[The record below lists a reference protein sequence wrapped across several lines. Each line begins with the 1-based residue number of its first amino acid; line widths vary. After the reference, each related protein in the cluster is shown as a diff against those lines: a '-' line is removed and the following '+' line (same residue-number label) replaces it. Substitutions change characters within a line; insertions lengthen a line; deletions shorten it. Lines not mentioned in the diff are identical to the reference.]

1 MGSIANDMA
10 GDTPDPAE
18 LASALRFLIARLAR
32 QQRRAA
38 AVEPHDLTPSRLA
51 ALASLAR
58 RGPLTLRELA
68 TVEGVQS
75 PTMTR
80 IVTKLEELG
89 LVDKTEDPSDRR
101 ATRLAVTEEASRLLA
116 DVRTRES
123 AFLALRLADMGVHER
138 RQLVRALPLLE
149 RLLPEGHG

>member
-1 MGSIANDMA
+1 MA
-10 GDTPDPAE
+10 DDPADPAA
-18 LASALRFLIARLAR
+18 LAGALRFLIARLAR

-38 AVEPHDLTPSRLA
+38 AVEPHDLTASRLA

-58 RGPLTLRELA
+58 RGPLTLGELA
-68 TVEGVQS
+68 AGEGVQS

-80 IVTKLEELG
+80 IVAKLEELG

-101 ATRLAVTEEASRLLA
+101 ATRLAVTGEGSRLLE

-123 AFLALRLADMGVHER
+123 AFLALRLADMGVDER
-138 RQLVRALPLLE
+138 RQLARALPLLE

>member
-1 MGSIANDMA
+1 ME
-10 GDTPDPAE
+10 GDTTDPAE
-18 LASALRFLIARLAR
+18 LATALRFLIARLAR

-38 AVEPHDLTPSRLA
+38 AVEPHDLTASRLA

-58 RGPLTLRELA
+58 LGPLTLGELA
-68 TVEGVQS
+68 GVEGVQS

-89 LVDKTEDPSDRR
+89 LIDKTEDPSDRR
-101 ATRLAVTEEASRLLA
+101 VARLAVTPRGGRLLE

-123 AFLALRLADMGVHER
+123 AFLAERLAGMGADER
-138 RQLVRALPLLE
+138 RQLARALPLLE
-149 RLLPEGHG
+149 RLLPD

>member
-1 MGSIANDMA
+1 MA
-10 GDTPDPAE
+10 EDTADPAE

-38 AVEPHDLTPSRLA
+38 AVEPHDLTASRLA
-51 ALASLAR
+51 ALASLSR
-58 RGPLTLRELA
+58 LGPLTLGELA
-68 TVEGVQS
+68 AVEGVQS

-89 LVDKTEDPSDRR
+89 LVDKTEDPADRR
-101 ATRLAVTEEASRLLA
+101 VTRLAVTAKGAGLLE

-123 AFLALRLADMGVHER
+123 AFLAQRLTEMGADERRRLA
-138 RQLVRALPLLE
+138 RALPLLE
-149 RLLPEGHG
+149 RLLPD

>member
-1 MGSIANDMA
+1 MA
-10 GDTPDPAE
+10 GDTTDPAE
-18 LASALRFLIARLAR
+18 LASSLRFLIARLAR

-38 AVEPHDLTPSRLA
+38 AVEPHDLTASRLA

-58 RGPLTLRELA
+58 LGPLTLGELA
-68 TVEGVQS
+68 AVEGVQS

-80 IVTKLEELG
+80 IVAKLEELG

-101 ATRLAVTEEASRLLA
+101 VTRLAVTSDGGRLLE

-123 AFLALRLADMGVHER
+123 AFLAERLAGMGEDER
-138 RQLVRALPLLE
+138 RQLARALPLLE
-149 RLLPEGHG
+149 RLLPD